1 MWRRGHQ
8 EPGQHPRAASE
19 RPVLWVRRPLEAL
32 ATGGRPLSKGGAALK
47 QLEAERTP
55 LYEAASTVV
64 LENYGSLTAAV
75 DKAVQLFEAD
85 ERL

>member
-1 MWRRGHQ
+1 M
-8 EPGQHPRAASE
+8 
-19 RPVLWVRRPLEAL
+19 LWVRRPLEAL

-64 LENYGSLTAAV
+64 LENNGSLGEAVDAAV
-75 DKAVQLFEAD
+75 KLFATD
-85 ERL
+85 EKL